1 LPRGDVWDH
10 VGLTGYRRVKLAG
23 LFAKG
28 QAVRVFP
35 GWEAGMAR
43 RLQTFALKASTRR
56 PMAGA
61 VARAP
66 ADAGAVL
73 EVMLKL
79 RRRQPLDAVAAAA
92 VGPMTRDELAAAHGA
107 SDADVAATVA
117 ACQALG
123 LEVVR
128 TDPATRTVV
137 VSGSV
142 AAMEAA
148 FDVRLFDYDAPA
160 GSYRGR
166 VGALSLP
173 RALKGI
179 VVGVFGLDDRPVARR
194 LRPGALDGGAAGAA
208 PTRTPQQLAARYR
221 FPSGDGSGQTLAL
234 LEFGGGYI
242 PGDLA
247 QFCQQAG
254 IAAPPVVVAI
264 SVDGSPTDALDG
276 LESEVMLDVEV
287 AAGVCPK
294 AKLALYFAAWSDAG
308 WLAALDA
315 ALQDKVNDPSVISI
329 SWGGSED
336 MDLWTDQAM
345 QQMGEALNDA
355 IALGITVCAASGD
368 NGSSNGETDGHAHVC
383 FPASSPLTLAV
394 GGTTIPSDAAA
405 DVVWKHGNGLK
416 AYGGGSS
423 GGGVSAACPRPA
435 WQSGI
440 DIASVNPGAIVG
452 RVLPDLAVNADWTAS
467 PYFSFVDGA
476 VQPSGGTS
484 AATPLVAALIVRIN
498 QARQAAGRP
507 RVGYLTPRLYQPT
520 GGSTVGAAA
529 CTPVTSG
536 DNSTAAIGGYAAT
549 GGFSAASGWGVP
561 NGEALAA
568 LI

>member
-1 LPRGDVWDH
+1 
-10 VGLTGYRRVKLAG
+10 
-23 LFAKG
+23 
-28 QAVRVFP
+28 
-35 GWEAGMAR
+35 MAR

-61 VARAP
+61 VARGR
-66 ADAGAVL
+66 ADAGAIL
-73 EVMLKL
+73 QVMLKL
-79 RRRQPLDAVAAAA
+79 RRKQPLDGAAE
-92 VGPMTRDELAAAHGA
+92 PMTRDELAAAHGA
-107 SDADVAATVA
+107 SEADVAATVA

-128 TDPATRTVV
+128 ADPATRTVV

-160 GSYRGR
+160 GGYRGR

-179 VVGVFGLDDRPVARR
+179 VVGVFGLDNRPVARR
-194 LRPGALDGGAAGAA
+194 LRQPGALDGGAAGAA

-221 FPSGDGSGQTLAL
+221 FPPGDGSGQTLAL
-234 LEFGGGYI
+234 LEFGGGYF
-242 PGDLA
+242 PDDLA
-247 QFCQQAG
+247 QFCQQTG
-254 IAAPPVVVAI
+254 IAAPPAVVAI
-264 SVDGSPTDALDG
+264 SVDGSPTNAQDG

-336 MDLWTDQAM
+336 GDLWTDQAM
-345 QQMGEALNDA
+345 QQVGEALNDA
-355 IALGITVCAASGD
+355 VALGITVCAASGD
-368 NGSSNGETDGHAHVC
+368 DGSSNGETDGHAHVC

-394 GGTTIPSDAAA
+394 GGTTVPSDAAA
-405 DVVWKHGNGLK
+405 DVVWKQGNGLK

-440 DIASVNPGAIVG
+440 AIASVNPGAIVG

-467 PYFSFVDGA
+467 PYFSYVDGA

-498 QARQAAGRP
+498 QARQGADRP
-507 RVGYLTPRLYQPT
+507 RVGYLTPRLYQAN

-529 CTPVTSG
+529 CTPVISG
-536 DNSTAAIGGYAAT
+536 DNNTATIGGYAAT